1 MPDIL
6 LELKN
11 IKKSFTPGEDVL
23 DDICLT
29 VARVELSLFLVHP
42 DAVRLLRCV
51 LLLVWNRQTVEV
63 YGSMVRM

>member
-29 VARVELSLFLVHP
+29 VARGEFVFLVHP

>member
-1 MPDIL
+1 MLLPDIL

-23 DDICLT
+23 DDIC
-29 VARVELSLFLVHP
+29 LSLFLVHP

>member
-11 IKKSFTPGEDVL
+11 IKRVLLPGKMFWMISVL
-23 DDICLT
+23 LLP
-29 VARVELSLFLVHP
+29 EENLSLFLVHP